1 MLSTTLE
8 TTHEGQPT
16 AEPSRSSGKAGPTM
30 KISCDR
36 EQLFQAFQTVA
47 SVAPSRSPKPILQ
60 NVKLE
65 VTDTSVVLLAT
76 DLEVGIRHQVSGVD
90 IQSPGVVVLSV
101 TRFGSILRESTDQT
115 LHLESDSTGTTI
127 RGERSQF
134 RLPAEDPAE
143 FPSVTAFEEADYH
156 TVPARLLR
164 ELIRRTAF
172 ATDNES
178 SRYALGGVKLEVEG
192 DQLTAI
198 GTDGR
203 RLAKM
208 VGPVGTI
215 GKAIDAAQTT
225 IVPTRAMQLIE
236 RAVAPTDEEVR
247 VAVKGNEFLVHT
259 ERATIS
265 ARMLEGRFPEWKKVF
280 PDLSG
285 GVKLDLAVGATHA
298 AVRQAAIVTSDES
311 RGIDFT
317 FGEGMLVLSG
327 KAAEV
332 GQSRVEL
339 PIGYDG
345 EELTVTLDPRFVI
358 DFLKVLDADKT
369 FCFEVKDAESAAVC
383 STDDGYGYVIMP
395 LARDR

>member
-1 MLSTTLE
+1 
-8 TTHEGQPT
+8 
-16 AEPSRSSGKAGPTM
+16 M

-36 EQLFQAFQTVA
+36 EQLLHAFQTVA

-65 VTDTSVVLLAT
+65 VTDQAVTLLAT

-90 IQSPGVVVLSV
+90 IQSTGVVILSV
-101 TRFGSILRESTDQT
+101 TRFGSILRESTDET
-115 LHLESDSTGTTI
+115 LHLESDGQGTTI

-134 RLPAEDPAE
+134 RLPAENPAE
-143 FPSVTAFEEADYH
+143 FPQVTGFEEANYH

-178 SRYALGGVKLEVEG
+178 SRYALGGIKLEVA
-192 DQLTAI
+192 DAHLTAI

-208 VGPVGTI
+208 TGPVGTT
-215 GKAIDAAQTT
+215 GEAIDAAQMT
-225 IVPTRAMQLIE
+225 IVPTRAMTLIE
-236 RAVAPTDEEVR
+236 RAVAPTDDEVK

-265 ARMLEGRFPEWKKVF
+265 ARMLEGRFPDWKKVF
-280 PDLSG
+280 PESG
-285 GVKLDLAVGATHA
+285 AGVKLDLAVGATLT
-298 AVRQAAIVTSDES
+298 AVRQAQIATSDES
-311 RGIDFT
+311 RGVDFT

-345 EELTVTLDPRFVI
+345 DELTVTLDPRFVV

-369 FCFEVKDAESAAVC
+369 FSFEVKDAESAAVC
-383 STDDGYGYVIMP
+383 TTDDGYGYVIMP